1 MTCQIPIAFCTAR
14 LAAVIVVV
22 TAATFVT
29 TDSVGPTLTIPLT
42 SPKTA
47 TGTATAPA
55 CSAPTDLARLDHNFV
70 RTTQRLAAGLPIT
83 IVAVGSSSTAGAG
96 ASSPARTYPS
106 RLAANLLKLFPDHP
120 IEVLNRGVNG
130 EEDSDVLARLERDV
144 LAEKPDL
151 VLWQVGTN
159 ALLRDRDLQAAGVAI
174 HEGLVRLKASGA
186 DVVLI
191 DPQFAPQ
198 VIAKAETGN
207 MVRLL
212 ATLAKRD
219 NVNLFRRFAVMQNW
233 HEASGI
239 PFETFVTADDLHM
252 NDWGYGCVAKI
263 LAGAIADAAS
273 RPTLTASAIRR

>member
-1 MTCQIPIAFCTAR
+1 MICQFPIALDAAR
-14 LAAVIVVV
+14 LAAA
-22 TAATFVT
+22 TAGLARLTFVAMA
-29 TDSVGPTLTIPLT
+29 VMGPTLAIPLA
-42 SPKTA
+42 SPKAAMETA
-47 TGTATAPA
+47 TVPA
-55 CSAPTDLARLDHNFV
+55 CSAPADLARLDHTLA
-70 RTTQRLAAGLPIT
+70 RTAQRLAAGLPIT
-83 IVAVGSSSTAGAG
+83 IVAIGSSSTAGAG
-96 ASSPARTYPS
+96 ASSPARTYPN
-106 RLAANLLKLFPDHP
+106 RLGAALNKLFPDHP

-130 EEDSDVLARLERDV
+130 DETADMLMRLDRDV

-159 ALLRDRDLQAAGVAI
+159 ALLRDRDTQMAGVAI

-191 DPQFAPQ
+191 DPQFVPQ
-198 VIAKAETGN
+198 VIAKAEAAGMN
-207 MVRLL
+207 KVI
-212 ATLAKRD
+212 ASVAKQD

-252 NDWGYGCVAKI
+252 NDWGYGCVATI

-273 RPTLTASAIRR
+273 RPTLTASAH